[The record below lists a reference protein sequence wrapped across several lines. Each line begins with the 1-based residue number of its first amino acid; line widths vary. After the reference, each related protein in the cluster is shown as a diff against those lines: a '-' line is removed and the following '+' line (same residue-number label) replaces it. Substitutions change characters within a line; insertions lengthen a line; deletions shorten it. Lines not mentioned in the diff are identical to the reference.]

1 MLMYRRRGVQ
11 SAVYEELNWGL
22 LQMQKGISEL
32 EVYESVG
39 IRTGQVHYKKLM
51 ALFISDKRRGSI
63 PLMEAM
69 NQEMFSAME
78 EKRRKTRQQGEKI
91 GTKLLIPMIGM
102 LGVVFLIILV
112 PAFLSFG
119 L

>member
-1 MLMYRRRGVQ
+1 
-11 SAVYEELNWGL
+11 
-22 LQMQKGISEL
+22 
-32 EVYESVG
+32 
-39 IRTGQVHYKKLM
+39 
-51 ALFISDKRRGSI
+51 
-63 PLMEAM
+63 MEAM